1 MLETQVHFEP
11 ALAAFQSL
19 GSAADPQISQCLD
32 KVCPTARLCPRP
44 CPLARW
50 HTGAGV
56 EAVQDAA
63 PTHDRGGSSS
73 SQQLSCESAGRTRKG
88 INNNTNPSFSIKVK
102 ALTLYT
108 FTETTC
114 GIPSEIVHGSLVLCR
129 FLTQQCEF
137 RDSCAELAKA
147 INS

>member
-1 MLETQVHFEP
+1 M
-11 ALAAFQSL
+11 
-19 GSAADPQISQCLD
+19 
-32 KVCPTARLCPRP
+32 
-44 CPLARW
+44 
-50 HTGAGV
+50 
-56 EAVQDAA
+56 EAVPDAA

-102 ALTLYT
+102 AFTLYT
-108 FTETTC
+108 FTKTTR
-114 GIPSEIVHGSLVLCR
+114 GMLSEIVHGSSVLCR

-137 RDSCAELAKA
+137 RDSCAELATA